1 MNYFLV
7 LYYFSSYLK
16 AMDKSLPIYKS
27 LFFLGL
33 PIVGGN
39 IAQFSS
45 SVVDTAMLGHYDPKT
60 LASLIVAS
68 SVFFILLIVGG
79 GFSFALVPVV
89 AAHDAR
95 NEDTLVRRNT
105 RMAIWLSI
113 IFSIMVFPILYWSDS
128 VLIFLGQSEE
138 LSQSAHE
145 YLRIMAFVMFPAL
158 LDVTLRCYLT
168 GLKHTNIV
176 LWATV
181 SGLVCKSVIGWLFVF
196 GKFGCPELGIEGA
209 ALSTLAGTLVI
220 LIFFVWHAQRY
231 FPQHEL
237 FKNIW
242 KPDVAALRRI
252 FTLGLPIGLT
262 YLAES
267 GLFSGVT
274 IMVGWI
280 GEIEV
285 ASHGIAMQIMAITF
299 MVHLGLSQIAT
310 TLIGNAYGRED
321 SLEVLRRI
329 GICAIS
335 MSSTFAFMII
345 IVFLS
350 VPESLLSLFI
360 DNSDPDSVAILSIGV
375 SLMIIAAC
383 FQLTDGL
390 QAVGLGLLRGMQ
402 DVKVPFVIALV
413 SYWGVGFT
421 TSYLLGIKFS
431 YGPQG
436 VWLGLVTGLAIASVL
451 LLTRFWYKTR
461 N

>member
-1 MNYFLV
+1 MNKTL
-7 LYYFSSYLK
+7 S
-16 AMDKSLPIYKS
+16 IYKS

-60 LASLIVAS
+60 LASLVVAS
-68 SVFFILLIVGG
+68 SVFFIMLIVGG
-79 GFSFALVPVV
+79 GFSFALMPVV

-113 IFSIMVFPILYWSDS
+113 MFSMFVFPILYWSES

-138 LSQSAHE
+138 LSKSAHK

-181 SGLVCKSVIGWLFVF
+181 SGLICKSITGWLFIF

-220 LIFFVWHAQRY
+220 LLFFVWHARQY

-242 KPDVAALRRI
+242 KPDVVALKKI
-252 FTLGLPIGLT
+252 FILGLPVGLT

-299 MVHLGLSQIAT
+299 MVHLGLSQVAT
-310 TLIGNAYGRED
+310 TLIGNAYGRQD

-335 MSSTFAFMII
+335 MSAAFAFIII

-350 VPESLLSLFI
+350 FPRTLLSLFI
-360 DNSDPDSVAILSIGV
+360 DNSDPDSRAILVMGI
-375 SLMIIAAC
+375 SLMTIAAC

-390 QAVGLGLLRGMQ
+390 QAVGLGLLRGIQ
-402 DVKVPFVIALV
+402 DVKVPFIIAFV

-421 TSYLLGIKFS
+421 TSYLLGIKLS

-436 VWLGLVTGLAIASVL
+436 VWLGLVTGLLVASIFL
-451 LLTRFWYKTR
+451 LVRFWFKTGSKII